1 LKAKN
6 IFGAFKKPQEAVNRA
21 LDISGKSKPK
31 VLFFPQPQ
39 RTLPVL
45 IFNNIG
51 INKTTNSF

>member
-39 RTLPVL
+39 RTLPVFL
-45 IFNNIG
+45 K
-51 INKTTNSF
+51 INGGKNE